1 MALTAESALPLQKE
15 NTDKKRKA
23 RMPLGKYFKGK
34 GEEAMSDMK
43 DRYGEDKGQRVF
55 YATANKRGLTAD
67 ENKSKSKP
75 AKRKTVGQMIA
86 EG

>member
-15 NTDKKRKA
+15 TTDKKRKA

-34 GEEAMSDMK
+34 GEEVMSDMK
-43 DRYGEDKGQRVF
+43 DRYGQDKGKQVF

-67 ENKSKSKP
+67 DNKSKSKAP
-75 AKRKTVGQMIA
+75 KRKTVGQMIA